1 MREGSNK
8 KIRSGE
14 SIIGLESRANNS
26 ITHFVPFVL
35 FWKDLGVMVRF
46 QS

>member
-8 KIRSGE
+8 NIRSGE

-26 ITHFVPFVL
+26 ITHFVSFML
-35 FWKDLGVMVRF
+35 FLRDLGVMVGF